1 METHRIDQDKQ
12 SLIDILETLNLGSS
26 EIDDTEFNIPK
37 VNDIPTVES
46 ILNDGDI
53 SLLSEDD
60 ITVYQDK
67 LKVPWY
73 DSGTDSNS
81 LGSSNSCQINTEQPP
96 KCLNLKSDPG
106 RILRHTILKPVSNQ
120 MHSFCNRFDAG
131 QPSAIKFSLLIAI
144 GTSKGFI
151 ILFDSLQ
158 TFQWYHEAVNC
169 GAVSAIDFNFDC
181 SRLIVGYI
189 NGTIIMFDSSST
201 TCKILRVMN
210 DAHTSDTAV
219 LHLKFTDLP
228 NLAIVNNSSGSVFE
242 LNFKRNFGIRSV
254 ESKCLFSGGR
264 GRVCCI
270 EPLLF
275 NQLANHPMNGYVII
289 AMATLSKVIIVTIR
303 PNTELLLSNNII
315 SSRPCLPLLSWQFV
329 IIQFNKTFN
338 SSHRI
343 MDPVLAFTRDDTV
356 YFYQVNINDQDRLCC
371 CILQKIK
378 LSYPII
384 ACSWMNAR
392 TLLTMDSSDKVH
404 LVDVRVGD
412 EMEQSD
418 LLNISLVYTS
428 SYYNGTDSQHLDKC
442 CYSSVH
448 GYNSQLVLLGKKS
461 VHIISIR
468 SWIERLDSL
477 TDKKLFSDALQL
489 GVDFLEERG
498 KAVLGLRG
506 TRAHRH
512 KIVKDKV
519 INIVALYIDS
529 MVDTNNSINYK
540 EGIPIVFD
548 ISVHLQK
555 TSLLFNRLWDG
566 VEMNESSCKVYLE
579 CLKNY
584 LVEGQFDEVPTIII
598 QKLFTYL
605 SRTKQLK
612 EIEKCI
618 LNVKVECLDIEQ
630 SLNLSRAHGLYD
642 GLISI
647 WTRALEDYLTPL
659 QELIP
664 KIVPLPNEEYTDDA
678 IELGNKILIYLSG
691 CLLGIAYPNRGY
703 IPQHL
708 QDMVRNNI
716 VQFLCSQHS
725 IKAKDDE
732 DIYPYL
738 RILLKFNTTEF
749 LNVFSMAFSDCR
761 FMSQQK
767 QRICCI
773 LTSLIMNSK
782 DLKSNQLGLVYAFIV
797 RWQQEDGNFIKLDK
811 QVFEIVTSKLIS
823 TEQTTPIEDREKAFI
838 QLIRSGAFDNYPD
851 LLKIAEEAKFYTVCR
866 EICLE
871 RGELSQMFKYY
882 ILDDSN
888 KYQIFS
894 FISSKPEYL
903 EQLSYDNSKVLLEID
918 SVQCGVIFGTFYPH
932 LVYDVSNQT
941 KTNYQKYL
949 FLKGAI
955 QYVNSDMKLCTHY
968 LELLCEYEPN
978 SVMNFVKTNDSLHL
992 TKAMTATKKAGLD
1005 NVTAIFL
1012 ERLGDFQGAFDLLFS
1027 KLKEAILRENAVEEC
1042 TEVLVALAQ
1051 RGSAVLDPK
1060 ITWLP
1065 ILQCLL
1071 NLQSHEH
1078 LHKVLDNSNLNLA
1091 TEMHLL
1097 LNSSSIT
1104 QGTVGHFRNLIMGL
1118 IDKCQYEQDVLK
1130 SFETLLH
1137 DDLHSKLADAINVT
1151 KKGVSNPIIC
1161 SLCNQKI
1168 VMEPM
1173 FVFRCGHG
1181 FHSDC
1186 LGLNTTCTYCTF
1198 TNVNL

>member
-1 METHRIDQDKQ
+1 MEAHRIDRDKQ
-12 SLIDILETLNLGSS
+12 SLMNVLESLNLGSS

-46 ILNDGDI
+46 ILNDEDI

-60 ITVYQDK
+60 VNVYPSK

-73 DSGTDSNS
+73 DSGADSIS
-81 LGSSNSCQINTEQPP
+81 LGSLSSCHMNTEQLP

-106 RILRHTILKPVSNQ
+106 RILRHTVLKPVSNQ
-120 MHSFCNRFDAG
+120 MHSFCDRFDAG

-169 GAVSAIDFNFDC
+169 GAVSAIDFNHDC

-201 TCKILRVMN
+201 TCKALRVMN
-210 DAHTSDTAV
+210 DAHTPGTAV

-315 SSRPCLPLLSWQFV
+315 SSHPCLPLLSWQFV

-378 LSYPII
+378 LSYTII

-448 GYNSQLVLLGKKS
+448 GHNSQLVLLGKKS

-477 TDKKLFSDALQL
+477 TDKNLFSDALQL

-519 INIVALYIDS
+519 INIVVLYIDS

-555 TSLLFNRLWDG
+555 TNLLFNRLWDG
-566 VEMNESSCKVYLE
+566 VELIESPCKVYLE

-584 LVEGQFDEVPTIII
+584 LIEGQFDEVPTIII

-605 SRTKQLK
+605 SHANQLK

-618 LNVKVECLDIEQ
+618 LNLKVECLDIEQ
-630 SLNLSRAHGLYD
+630 SLNLSRSHALYD

-647 WTRALEDYLTPL
+647 WTRALEDYLAPL

-664 KIVPLPNEEYTDDA
+664 KIVPLPNGEYIDDT

-708 QDMVRNNI
+708 QDTVRNNI

-773 LTSLIMNSK
+773 LTSLTMNSK

-797 RWQQEDGNFIKLDK
+797 RWQQENGNFMKLDQ
-811 QVFEIVTSKLIS
+811 QVFETVTSKLIS

-838 QLIRSGAFDNYPD
+838 QLIRSGAFDNNPD

-866 EICLE
+866 EICSE
-871 RGELSQMFKYY
+871 RGEFSQMFKYY

-894 FISSKPEYL
+894 FISSKPEYF
-903 EQLSYDNSKVLLEID
+903 EQLSYENSKVLLEID
-918 SVQCGVIFGTFYPH
+918 TVQCGIMFGTFYPH

-941 KTNYQKYL
+941 KTNYQRYL

-955 QYVNSDMKLCTHY
+955 SYVNSDMRLCTHY
-968 LELLCEYEPN
+968 LELLCQHEPN
-978 SVMNFVKTNDSLHL
+978 AVMDFVKANDSLHL
-992 TKAMTATKKAGLD
+992 TKAMAATKRAGLD
-1005 NVTAIFL
+1005 NATAIFL

-1027 KLKEAILRENAVEEC
+1027 KLQEAILRERAVEEC

-1071 NLQSHEH
+1071 NLQSHDH
-1078 LHKVLDNSNLNLA
+1078 LQKVLDNSDLNLA

-1097 LNSSSIT
+1097 LNSSTIA

-1137 DDLHSKLADAINVT
+1137 SDLHNKLADAINVA
-1151 KKGVSNPIIC
+1151 KKGVSNPTTC

-1168 VMEPM
+1168 IMEPM

-1186 LGLNTTCTYCTF
+1186 LGLNTTCTYCVF
-1198 TNVNL
+1198 TNIKL